1 MSIACRFSGLV
12 VGFQVVGAPAG
23 VAFVNSPQTCHL
35 RLTGARPSQTFSGPD
50 LAQTTP
56 EESQA
61 FLCVFLRCS
70 RPK

>member
-1 MSIACRFSGLV
+1 MSIACRFSGLVV

-35 RLTGARPSQTFSGPD
+35 RLTGARPSQT
-50 LAQTTP
+50 P
-56 EESQA
+56 EESQV
-61 FLCVFLRCS
+61 FFVVVCVFLRCS